1 MIFLNLSARCAMPD
15 HRFHVGQIVSYRPAS
30 RGVDAPHGV
39 YTVTAR
45 LPEGNDGQFEYRIK
59 HSREENERTAEESEL
74 KAA

>member
-1 MIFLNLSARCAMPD
+1 M
-15 HRFHVGQIVSYRPAS
+15 SYRPAS